1 MILTF
6 DTQGGKYMDTTIKYM
21 WYGLGFFAVIVIDMI
36 IPHFIIV
43 TLAALALGG
52 LTGAFKSSNGE

>member
-1 MILTF
+1 
-6 DTQGGKYMDTTIKYM
+6 MDTTIKYM
-21 WYGLGFFAVIVIDMI
+21 WYGLAFFAVIVIDML

-52 LTGAFKSSNGE
+52 LTGAFKSNKGE

>member
-1 MILTF
+1 
-6 DTQGGKYMDTTIKYM
+6 MDTTLKYM
-21 WYGLGFFAVIVIDMI
+21 WYGLAFFAVIVIDMI

-52 LTGAFKSSNGE
+52 LTGALKVVKENNYDICMW

>member
-1 MILTF
+1 
-6 DTQGGKYMDTTIKYM
+6 MDTTIKYM
-21 WYGLGFFAVIVIDMI
+21 WYGLAFFAVIVIDMI

-52 LTGAFKSSNGE
+52 LTGAFKGSKGE